1 MKFSVVFSVAFAATV
16 SALPVDYRKL
26 ARAGMYP
33 CVLRSTFE
41 DRSLRPSVADTAA
54 PSADEIAQLAPAL
67 GFSAGVNPTGTG
79 DCDGAVNG
87 ADGKP
92 IKVPCQCPPD
102 QATYIA
108 ALTADVQAGKA
119 VNNPT
124 VAVSFPTDN
133 STQSQITR
141 IQAALV
147 ALQNLNGSGKGC
159 PASST
164 TLLAQQKA
172 LSSGQSASSGTA
184 TAPASGTSAS
194 AVASATTPAT
204 PAASGSASTGS
215 ASEAQIAQ
223 LAPDLGFSAGVN
235 PTGTGD
241 CDGAVNGADGK
252 PIKVPCQC
260 PPDQT
265 TYINALTADV
275 LAGHAVNNPTV
286 NVSFPTDDSAQSQIT
301 RIQAALVA
309 LQNLNGSGKGCPA
322 SSTTLLAQQKTLQA
336 QL

>member
-1 MKFSVVFSVAFAATV
+1 MKFSAVLSVAFAATV
-16 SALPVDYRKL
+16 SAFPIEYRKL
-26 ARAGMYP
+26 AR
-33 CVLRSTFE
+33 R
-41 DRSLRPSVADTAA
+41 DAA
-54 PSADEIAQLAPAL
+54 PSADQIAQLAPAL

-108 ALTADVQAGKA
+108 ALTADVQAGHA

-124 VAVSFPTDN
+124 VAVSFPTDD
-133 STQSQITR
+133 STASQITR
-141 IQAALV
+141 INAALV
-147 ALQNLNGSGKGC
+147 ALQNLNGEGKGC

-164 TLLAQQKA
+164 TLSAQQKA
-172 LSSGQSASSGTA
+172 LASGQSASSATA
-184 TAPASGTSAS
+184 TTAAPAAPAASSAVVATSAAAPAASAS
-194 AVASATTPAT
+194 A
-204 PAASGSASTGS
+204 AAGT

-223 LAPDLGFSAGVN
+223 LAPALGFSAGVN

-286 NVSFPTDDSAQSQIT
+286 AVSFPTDDSTQSQIT
-301 RIQAALVA
+301 RINAALVA
-309 LQNLNGSGKGCPA
+309 LQNLNGEGKGCPA
-322 SSTTLLAQQKTLQA
+322 SSTTLSAQQKALQA

>member
-1 MKFSVVFSVAFAATV
+1 MKFSVALVSVALAVTA
-16 SALPVDYRKL
+16 SAFPIEFRK
-26 ARAGMYP
+26 RQ
-33 CVLRSTFE
+33 
-41 DRSLRPSVADTAA
+41 DAA
-54 PSADEIAQLAPAL
+54 PSAAQIAQLAPEL

-102 QATYIA
+102 QTTYIN
-108 ALTADVQAGKA
+108 ALTADVQAGHA

-124 VAVSFPTDN
+124 VAVSFPTDD

-141 IQAALV
+141 INAALV
-147 ALQNLNGSGKGC
+147 ALQNLNGSGVGC
-159 PASST
+159 PAAST

-172 LSSGQSASSGTA
+172 LASGGSASSITA
-184 TAPASGTSAS
+184 TTAAPAA
-194 AVASATTPAT
+194 
-204 PAASGSASTGS
+204 PAASSAAATAAAPAASSAAGT

-265 TYINALTADV
+265 TYVNALTADV

-286 NVSFPTDDSAQSQIT
+286 AVSFPTDDSTQSQIT
-301 RIQAALVA
+301 RINAALVA

-322 SSTTLLAQQKTLQA
+322 ASTTLLAQQKTLQA